1 MSKMKSYCQSKESF
15 KVDFWR
21 CEKSRVDMSVFT
33 VSANVVT
40 VKCVSSCLE
49 NKDHQLLRHK

>member
-1 MSKMKSYCQSKESF
+1 MSKIKSYCQSKESF

-33 VSANVVT
+33 VSANVVS
-40 VKCVSSCLE
+40 VKSLKCVSSCLE
-49 NKDHQLLRHK
+49 NKDHQF